1 MGYAPDWGLL
11 VVRCHLEKRGSQ
23 MFKSIALII
32 ALAIFPAAN
41 AQDANPQPRQG
52 IVVTSVKLGSHIN
65 SDLTVPVPKNI
76 FKPIE
81 TIHLSVA
88 TNASGDIPI
97 NGSIGVLWTYG
108 EGTDLQAV
116 QDDSRELEFQ
126 GDGITVFE
134 ISKPD
139 PWPEGQYH
147 AEVFLDGKS
156 VQKVGFTV
164 R

>member
-1 MGYAPDWGLL
+1 
-11 VVRCHLEKRGSQ
+11 

-32 ALAIFPAAN
+32 ALAIFPEAN
-41 AQDANPQPRQG
+41 AQSTDQQPPQG
-52 IVVTSVKLGSHIN
+52 IIVTSIKLGSHVN
-65 SDLTVPVPKNI
+65 SDLTVPVPKDI

-88 TNASGDIPI
+88 TNASGDTPV

-108 EGTDLQAV
+108 EGPDLLQAV